1 MTYGNY
7 QTVFRKRTEFDEVF
21 NSRRRL
27 DRAVGD
33 KGKNTNKD
41 GHFHWLNDPNALRRW
56 GKEWHDPRETLAVA
70 VREAIPDD
78 KVRGNQADGHG

>member
-1 MTYGNY
+1 MSFWQVNCYMTYGNY

-27 DRAVGD
+27 DRAMGD

-41 GHFHWLNDPNALRRW
+41 GHFHWLNDPNALRR
-56 GKEWHDPRETLAVA
+56 
-70 VREAIPDD
+70 
-78 KVRGNQADGHG
+78 